1 MAINWLFR
9 WLYWITDWFCFTDL
23 VNSKLLMASWTYPC
37 LDDTFVY
44 GVNMILCY
52 CDLTYFSINV
62 SLFYRRHVCICLCV
76 CLQWLNIVGYLIL
89 DWDMVATIPN
99 YDRWQEVERLR
110 AERNAVANKMKGKLE
125 PSVRQALVE
134 EGRMFMNLF
143 SKKNETAIPT

>member
-1 MAINWLFR
+1 
-9 WLYWITDWFCFTDL
+9 
-23 VNSKLLMASWTYPC
+23 
-37 LDDTFVY
+37 
-44 GVNMILCY
+44 
-52 CDLTYFSINV
+52 
-62 SLFYRRHVCICLCV
+62 
-76 CLQWLNIVGYLIL
+76 
-89 DWDMVATIPN
+89 MVATIPN